1 MKPSNALLGMSV
13 VAVLA
18 SICGYSAR
26 MAVAQQNVG
35 SSQSAEK
42 LPPDVHPETLA
53 RISWA
58 TRDEFA
64 KPEDQAA
71 FDRAIAAAPMY
82 ANPKNGEIAGNG
94 MRLHIPIV
102 HIAYRDTIQN
112 LNRDNGL
119 DPRYSQLATL
129 VACRET
135 NEEYDWVEHERN
147 SEKVLPRNIVEII
160 RNKQDTK
167 GLEEKD
173 ALVIQFG
180 RELYHQPKVSSRTY
194 ADMVRLFGQRGTLA
208 ITLIM
213 AHYTDNAML
222 YRAFDQHLDPSKK
235 RPFPDV
241 VALEAAH

>member
-1 MKPSNALLGMSV
+1 MKLFKASLV
-13 VAVLA
+13 VVLMA
-18 SICGYSAR
+18 TVAWLYGNSPI
-26 MAVAQQNVG
+26 AVAQQNA
-35 SSQSAEK
+35 SSGQAADK
-42 LPPDVHPETLA
+42 LPSDVHPETLA

-58 TRDEFA
+58 TRDEFT

-94 MRLHIPIV
+94 MRLHIPVV

-119 DPRYSQLATL
+119 DARYSQLATL
-129 VACRET
+129 VGCRET
-135 NEEYDWVEHERN
+135 NEEYDWVEHEKS
-147 SEKVLPRNIVEII
+147 SEKSLPRNVVEIV

-180 RELYHQPKVSSRTY
+180 RELFHQPKVSSKTY
-194 ADMVRLFGQRGTLA
+194 ADMIRLFGQRQTLA
-208 ITLIM
+208 MTLIM
-213 AHYTDNAML
+213 AHYNDNALL
-222 YRAFDQHLDPSKK
+222 YRAFDQHMDSTKK

-241 VALEAAH
+241 LAAEATH